1 MNGTRL
7 FILGAL
13 AKDGP
18 MHGHQIRR
26 AAQQDRTELWTD
38 IKPGSLY
45 GALHRMAA
53 DGVVE
58 VVRTEQEGNMPPRTV
73 YAITPEGWEELAE
86 HRDEALGTVRIPPDP
101 VDLAL
106 QYTQGLS
113 TAEVRRLMTAR
124 RDEIAERLR
133 AWRELQQQAA
143 PYLTG
148 YEPLTFEHTL
158 FRFEAELA
166 WHDRFLDNMGDGP

>member
-1 MNGTRL
+1 L
-7 FILGAL
+7 FILGRL

-26 AAQQDRTELWTD
+26 AAQVDHTELWTD
-38 IKPGSLY
+38 VKPGSLY

-73 YAITPEGWEELAE
+73 YAITAEGREELAE
-86 HRDEALGTVRIPPDP
+86 HRDAALREIRLQPDP

-106 QYTQGLS
+106 QYLQDLS
-113 TAEVRRLMTAR
+113 AAEVRTAMTAR
-124 RDEIAERLR
+124 RDEIANKLQSWR
-133 AWRELQQQAA
+133 ALHAEAL
-143 PYLTG
+143 PHLTG
-148 YEPLTFEHTL
+148 LEPITFEHTL
-158 FRFEAELA
+158 FRLEAELA
-166 WHDRFLDNMGDGP
+166 WHTRFLDRLKDVDNA

>member
-1 MNGTRL
+1 
-7 FILGAL
+7 
-13 AKDGP
+13 

-26 AAQQDRTELWTD
+26 AAQEDRTERWTD

-58 VVRTEQEGNMPPRTV
+58 VVRTEQEGNMPQRTV
-73 YAITPEGWEELAE
+73 YAITSEGWEELTE
-86 HRDEALGTVRIPPDP
+86 LRDEAMETVRFPPDP

-106 QYTQGLS
+106 QYTQDLS
-113 TAEVRRLMTAR
+113 TEEVRRLMTVR
-124 RDEIAERLR
+124 RDDIAERLR
-133 AWRELQQQAA
+133 GWRELHQQAS
-143 PYLTG
+143 PYLKG

-158 FRFEAELA
+158 FRLEAELA
-166 WHDRFLDNMGDGP
+166 WHDKFLENMGDGP